1 MPHHQTY
8 HRSVDERFACFAQ
21 LFIVLAHPAT
31 EDPGPVTLLLIPFPR
46 QPDRT
51 PEPPHHG
58 VLAAEIVFVVR
69 VLVPRLKPL
78 KRELTGRERLLRC
91 WVVDG
96 QAPRGVIPV
105 RLNERRYSS

>member
-1 MPHHQTY
+1 M
-8 HRSVDERFACFAQ
+8 DERFARFAQ
-21 LFIVLAHPAT
+21 PFIVLAHPAT
-31 EDPGPVTLLLIPFPR
+31 KDPGPITLLLIPFPR
-46 QPDRT
+46 RPERT

-69 VLVPRLKPL
+69 VLVLRLKPL

-91 WVVDG
+91 WAVDG

-105 RLNERRYSS
+105 RLNDGTLLREGRNFVLLV